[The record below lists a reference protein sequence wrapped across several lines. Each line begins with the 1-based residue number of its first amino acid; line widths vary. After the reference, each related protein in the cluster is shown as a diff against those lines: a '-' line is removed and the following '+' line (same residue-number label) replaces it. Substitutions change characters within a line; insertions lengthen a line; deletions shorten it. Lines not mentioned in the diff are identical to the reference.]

1 MKLNL
6 ERQYN
11 VVLCTCLECWR
22 EANPSRLNVSP
33 RQEILLAT
41 AAREPQPDYRSRT
54 NRDLM
59 LVIEDQWRKQ
69 LHEEQEEE
77 EAERRKEEAA
87 RVENIVAKEGRRSRQ
102 GREADGKGMEEA
114 KGETDGKSSRQEVT
128 VDGQG
133 EVGRMGR
140 KEGGRCSQEMGADG
154 IEVGKEGQRIRQK
167 GSADSGKVERTEGRV
182 GRRSDSK
189 QAVVDD

>member
-1 MKLNL
+1 MNF
-6 ERQYN
+6 
-11 VVLCTCLECWR
+11 
-22 EANPSRLNVSP
+22 SS

-41 AAREPQPDYRSRT
+41 AAREPQPDYRSRA
-54 NRDLM
+54 NHDLM

-87 RVENIVAKEGRRSRQ
+87 RIENIVAKEGRRSRQ
-102 GREADGKGMEEA
+102 GMKEA

-140 KEGGRCSQEMGADG
+140 KKGGRSSQEMGADG
-154 IEVGKEGQRIRQK
+154 NEVGEEGQRIGQK

-182 GRRSDSK
+182 GRRSGSK
-189 QAVVDD
+189 QTVVDD